1 MPLVVTSF
9 APIDIFSPVYGAP
22 RPVGLPLTT
31 VKTSDEWYGVYFQD
45 QIDLLE
51 NLHLLGGGRYDG
63 ATSASQL
70 DTNPADKTKDEAF
83 SPRVGLV
90 YQPLSWLALYGSY
103 VESFGAANAELSRTG
118 EAFDPE
124 TATQYEAGLKTEL
137 LDGKL
142 SATLAF
148 YHLTKQNILTA
159 DPVDP
164 NFSVQTGEARS
175 QGIEFDLSGEITP
188 SWSVIASYAFTEAEI
203 TKSSFGDEGSRLP
216 GVPEHGGR
224 VDSL

>member
-1 MPLVVTSF
+1 M
-9 APIDIFSPVYGAP
+9 
-22 RPVGLPLTT
+22 
-31 VKTSDEWYGVYFQD
+31 
-45 QIDLLE
+45 
-51 NLHLLGGGRYDG
+51 GGGHYDW
-63 ATSASQL
+63 ATTESQFG
-70 DTNPADKTKDEAF
+70 TNPANKTEDQAF

-90 YQPLSWLALYGSY
+90 YQPLPWLALYGSY
-103 VESFGAANAELSRTG
+103 VESFGSENSGLSRTG
-118 EAFDPE
+118 EAFKPE
-124 TATQYEAGLKTEL
+124 TGTQYEAGLKTEL
-137 LDGKL
+137 LDRRL

-148 YHLTKQNILTA
+148 YHLTKQNVLTP

-188 SWSVIASYAFTEAEI
+188 SWSVIASYTFTEAEI
-203 TKSSFGDEGSRLP
+203 TKSSFGDEGNRLP